1 MSNKENT
8 DSTKQHQTAP
18 NSTDILCHR
27 CRWGA
32 APGKLTRCNCPAGRA
47 LFDELCRRS
56 HKPGDGAA
64 GDGAALDGVSLD
76 AAAWALPSVAAA
88 SGRCPQFSP
97 PA

>member
-1 MSNKENT
+1 MSDKETT
-8 DSTKQHQTAP
+8 DV
-18 NSTDILCHR
+18 LCHR

-32 APGKLTRCNCPAGRA
+32 APGKLTQCNCPDRRA
-47 LFDELCRRS
+47 LFDELCHRI
-56 HKPGDGAA
+56 HKP

-88 SGRCPQFSP
+88 SGQCPQFSP